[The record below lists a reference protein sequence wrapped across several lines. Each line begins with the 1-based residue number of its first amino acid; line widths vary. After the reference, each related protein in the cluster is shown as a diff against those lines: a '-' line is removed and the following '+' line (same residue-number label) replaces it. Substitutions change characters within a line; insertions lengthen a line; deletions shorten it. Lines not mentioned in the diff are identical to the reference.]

1 MSMRLDR
8 VLSSLDFSKSDLARQ
23 VHLSPATI
31 TQLVRYNKWPKSR
44 TVEDFQAE
52 IIDILRANGLQP
64 YQEKGL
70 FEFENRPLAPT
81 QRTAPSHNPNAEQE
95 HNLES
100 MMLLRKQTL
109 KPDTKRI
116 FGLFRDPFAEVRAAE
131 EVYLTHD
138 IRYVRE
144 SMRVG
149 AKFGTFMAIVGESGA
164 GKSTLR
170 KDLATWAANEH
181 DPIILIEPYVLG
193 MEESDER
200 GKTLKA
206 GHIAE
211 AIMRAVAPGDKI
223 KASSE
228 ARFRQCH
235 EALLESFRAGNRHVL
250 IIEEAHGMP
259 IATLKHL
266 KRFYE
271 LEDGFNK
278 LLSIILIGQT
288 ELGRRLD
295 ERNPRVREIV
305 QRCEVV
311 TLRPLDTH
319 LEGYLQHRFKLAGVD
334 LAQIMDANAIE
345 ALRNK
350 LTGQG
355 FSALYPLAVHN
366 VVTAALNE
374 AAQLG
379 IPKLTA
385 DLVKGV

>member
-1 MSMRLDR
+1 MAMRLKR
-8 VLSSLDFSKSDLARQ
+8 VLEGLDFNQSELGRR
-23 VHLSPATI
+23 VGLSPATI
-31 TQLVRYNKWPKSR
+31 TQLLLYGKWPRKRS
-44 TVEDFQAE
+44 VEDFQAE
-52 IIDILRANGLQP
+52 IIDILRANGMKP
-64 YQEKGL
+64 YQENGL
-70 FEFENRPLAPT
+70 FEFESRATETTEGTTLPNR
-81 QRTAPSHNPNAEQE
+81 HVDFD
-95 HNLES
+95 LENI
-100 MMLLRKQTL
+100 MLLRKQTL
-109 KPDTKRI
+109 SPEAKRT
-116 FGLFRDPFAEVRAAE
+116 FGLFRDPFSEVRAAD

-170 KDLATWAANEH
+170 RDLAQWSQGEH

-211 AIMRAVAPGDKI
+211 AIMRAVAPSDKI

-228 ARFRQCH
+228 ARFRQVH
-235 EALLESFRAGNRHVL
+235 QALLESYRAGNRHVL
-250 IIEEAHGMP
+250 VIEEAHGLP

-266 KRFYE
+266 KRFFE

-288 ELGRRLD
+288 ELGHRLD

-311 TLRPLDTH
+311 TLRPLDAH
-319 LEGYLQHRFKLAGVD
+319 LEGYLQHRMKLAGIELNKV
-334 LAQIMDANAIE
+334 MDSKAVE
-345 ALRNK
+345 ALRTK

-374 AAQLG
+374 AAAIG
-379 IPKLTA
+379 IPTINAELIQS
-385 DLVKGV
+385 V